1 MKGPLAGFALIELLG
16 ENEFQPVH
24 VYKAEQLNFDVSS
37 NFQIINGQIL
47 VGIKNRVVAIDLY
60 SN

>member
-1 MKGPLAGFALIELLG
+1 VKGPLSGFALIELLG
-16 ENEFQPVH
+16 ENEFQPVQ

-47 VGIKNRVVAIDLY
+47 VGIKHRLVAIDLY